1 MEMHEELL
9 LKLEKNSRQQA
20 LLGKILCVLCAAVLI
35 CSLVMTV
42 AVTGAASQ
50 LMAVVTPLQNV
61 AGQIEDVAGQV
72 QAMTGQAETIMDN
85 MEIVTQTLADADLGT
100 MVENVNVL
108 AAESQS
114 VVSDA
119 MEKLDTIDIDTL
131 NKAIQDLSDVVEP
144 LAKVSKLFG

>member
-9 LKLEKNSRQQA
+9 LKLEKSSRQQA
-20 LLGKILCVLCAAVLI
+20 LLGKILCVLCAAVLV

>member
-9 LKLEKNSRQQA
+9 LKLETNSRQQA

-85 MEIVTQTLADADLGT
+85 MEVVTQSLADADLGT
-100 MVENVNVL
+100 MVENVNML
-108 AAESQS
+108 AAESQT

-119 MEKLDTIDIDTL
+119 IEKLDTIDIDTL
-131 NKAIQDLSDVVEP
+131 NKAIKDLSDVVEP
-144 LAKVSKLFG
+144 LAKVSKFFG

>member
-20 LLGKILCVLCAAVLI
+20 LLGKILCVLCAAVLV

-85 MEIVTQTLADADLGT
+85 MEVVTQTLADADLGT

>member
-1 MEMHEELL
+1 MEMNEERL
-9 LKLEKNSRQQA
+9 LKLEKSSRQQV
-20 LLGKILCVLCAAVLI
+20 LLGKILCVLCAAILI

-50 LMAVVTPLQNV
+50 LIAVVTPLQNV

-119 MEKLDTIDIDTL
+119 LEKLDTIDIDTL
-131 NKAIQDLSDVVEP
+131 NKAIQDLSDVAEP
-144 LAKVSKLFG
+144 LSKVSKLFG

>member
-1 MEMHEELL
+1 MEYNKEFLAR
-9 LKLEKNSRQQA
+9 LEKSSRQQA
-20 LLGKILCVLCAAVLI
+20 LFTKILCVLCAAVLI
-35 CSLVMTV
+35 CSVVTTAAVAGTAKRLTEVVMPLQEV
-42 AVTGAASQ
+42 ASQ
-50 LMAVVTPLQNV
+50 VH
-61 AGQIEDVAGQV
+61 D
-72 QAMTGQAETIMDN
+72 MTGQAETILDN
-85 MEIVTQTLADADLGT
+85 METVTQELADADLGS

-114 VVSDA
+114 VVSEA

>member
-20 LLGKILCVLCAAVLI
+20 LLGKILCVLCAAVLV

-85 MEIVTQTLADADLGT
+85 MEVVTQTLADADLGT

-131 NKAIQDLSDVVEP
+131 NKAIQDLSDVAEP
-144 LAKVSKLFG
+144 LSKVSKLFG

>member
-1 MEMHEELL
+1 MEMNEELL
-9 LKLEKNSRQQA
+9 MKLEKNSRQQA
-20 LLGKILCVLCAAVLI
+20 LFIKILCVLCASVLI
-35 CSLVMTV
+35 CSLVMTF

-50 LMAVVTPLQNV
+50 LMAVVAPLQNV

-85 MEIVTQTLADADLGT
+85 MEAVTQTLADADLGT
-100 MVENVNVL
+100 MVENVNIL

-114 VVSDA
+114 VVNEA
-119 MEKLDTIDIDTL
+119 MEKLDTIDIETL

>member
-20 LLGKILCVLCAAVLI
+20 LLGKILCVLCVAVLI

-108 AAESQS
+108 AAESQT
-114 VVSDA
+114 VVSEA

>member
-20 LLGKILCVLCAAVLI
+20 LLGKILCVLCAAVLV

>member
-20 LLGKILCVLCAAVLI
+20 LLGKILCVLCAAVLV

-119 MEKLDTIDIDTL
+119 LEKLDTIDIDTL
-131 NKAIQDLSDVVEP
+131 NKAIQDLSDVAEP
-144 LAKVSKLFG
+144 LSKVSKLFG

>member
-9 LKLEKNSRQQA
+9 LKLEKSSRQQA
-20 LLGKILCVLCAAVLI
+20 MLSKILCVLCAAVLI

-72 QAMTGQAETIMDN
+72 QAMTSQAETIMDN

>member
-1 MEMHEELL
+1 MEMNEERL
-9 LKLEKNSRQQA
+9 LKLEKSSRQQV
-20 LLGKILCVLCAAVLI
+20 LLGKILCVLCAAILI

-50 LMAVVTPLQNV
+50 LIAVVTPLQNV

-72 QAMTGQAETIMDN
+72 QAMTGQAEPIMDN
-85 MEIVTQTLADADLGT
+85 MESVTQTLADADLGT

-108 AAESQS
+108 AAESQT

-119 MEKLDTIDIDTL
+119 MVKLSTIDIDTL

>member
-20 LLGKILCVLCAAVLI
+20 LLGKILCVLCAAVLV

-61 AGQIEDVAGQV
+61 AGQIEDVTGQV

-85 MEIVTQTLADADLGT
+85 MEVVTQTLADADLGT

>member
-85 MEIVTQTLADADLGT
+85 MEIVTQTLANADLGT

-119 MEKLDTIDIDTL
+119 LEKLDTIDIDTL

>member
-85 MEIVTQTLADADLGT
+85 MEVVTQSLADADLGT
-100 MVENVNVL
+100 MVENVNML
-108 AAESQS
+108 AAESQT

>member
-9 LKLEKNSRQQA
+9 LKLEKSSRQQA

-85 MEIVTQTLADADLGT
+85 MEVVTQTLADADLGT

-144 LAKVSKLFG
+144 LAKVSKFFG

>member
-1 MEMHEELL
+1 MEIHEELL

-20 LLGKILCVLCAAVLI
+20 LLGKILCVLCAAVLV

-50 LMAVVTPLQNV
+50 LIAVVTPLQNV

>member
-1 MEMHEELL
+1 MEIHEELL

-20 LLGKILCVLCAAVLI
+20 LLGKILCVLCAAVLV

-50 LMAVVTPLQNV
+50 LIAVVTPLQNV

-119 MEKLDTIDIDTL
+119 LEKLDTIDIDTL

>member
-1 MEMHEELL
+1 MEMNEERL
-9 LKLEKNSRQQA
+9 LKLEKSSRQQV

-50 LMAVVTPLQNV
+50 LIAVVTPLQNV

-108 AAESQS
+108 AAESQT

-119 MEKLDTIDIDTL
+119 MVKLSTINIDAL

>member
-1 MEMHEELL
+1 MEMNEERL
-9 LKLEKNSRQQA
+9 LKLEKSSRQQV
-20 LLGKILCVLCAAVLI
+20 LLGKILCVLCAAILI

-50 LMAVVTPLQNV
+50 LIAVVTPLQNV

-85 MEIVTQTLADADLGT
+85 MESVTQTLADADLGT

-108 AAESQS
+108 AAESQT

-119 MEKLDTIDIDTL
+119 MVKLSTIDIDTL

>member
-1 MEMHEELL
+1 MEMHEQLL

-20 LLGKILCVLCAAVLI
+20 LLSKILCVLCAAVLV

-85 MEIVTQTLADADLGT
+85 MQVVTQALADADLGT

-108 AAESQS
+108 AAESQT

-144 LAKVSKLFG
+144 LAKVSKFFG

>member
-1 MEMHEELL
+1 MEYNKEFLA
-9 LKLEKNSRQQA
+9 KLEKSSRQQA
-20 LLGKILCVLCAAVLI
+20 LFTKILCVLCAAVLI
-35 CSLVMTV
+35 CSVVTTAAVAGTAKRLTEVVMPLQEV
-42 AVTGAASQ
+42 ASQ
-50 LMAVVTPLQNV
+50 VH
-61 AGQIEDVAGQV
+61 D
-72 QAMTGQAETIMDN
+72 MTGQAETILDN
-85 MEIVTQTLADADLGT
+85 METVTQELADADLGS

-114 VVSDA
+114 VVSEA

>member
-85 MEIVTQTLADADLGT
+85 MEVVTQSLADADLGT
-100 MVENVNVL
+100 MVENVNML
-108 AAESQS
+108 AAESQT

-131 NKAIQDLSDVVEP
+131 NKAIKDLSDVVEP
-144 LAKVSKLFG
+144 LAKVSKFFG

>member
-1 MEMHEELL
+1 MEMNEERL
-9 LKLEKNSRQQA
+9 LKLEKSSRQQV

-50 LMAVVTPLQNV
+50 LIAVVTPLQNV

-85 MEIVTQTLADADLGT
+85 MESVTQTLADADLGT

-108 AAESQS
+108 AAESQT

-119 MEKLDTIDIDTL
+119 MVKLSTIDIDTL

>member
-1 MEMHEELL
+1 M
-9 LKLEKNSRQQA
+9 
-20 LLGKILCVLCAAVLI
+20 G
-35 CSLVMTV
+35 TD
-42 AVTGAASQ
+42 VTGAASQ

-85 MEIVTQTLADADLGT
+85 MEVVTQTLADADLGT

-119 MEKLDTIDIDTL
+119 MEKLDAINIDTL

-144 LAKVSKLFG
+144 LAKVSKFFG

>member
-1 MEMHEELL
+1 MEIHEELL

-50 LMAVVTPLQNV
+50 LIAVVTPLQNV

>member
-131 NKAIQDLSDVVEP
+131 NKAIKDLSDVVEP
-144 LAKVSKLFG
+144 LAKVSKFFG

>member
-1 MEMHEELL
+1 
-9 LKLEKNSRQQA
+9 
-20 LLGKILCVLCAAVLI
+20 
-35 CSLVMTV
+35 MTV

-85 MEIVTQTLADADLGT
+85 METVTQALADADLGG
-100 MVENVNVL
+100 MVENVNAL
-108 AAESQS
+108 AADSQS
-114 VVSDA
+114 VVSEA

-131 NKAIQDLSDVVEP
+131 NKAILDLADVVEP
-144 LAKVSKLFG
+144 LAKVAHIFG